1 MKQKN
6 HEVKKS
12 NATQAP
18 SLEGTVRR
26 IGLALSALGSHA
38 QVPAAPVSP
47 APVVTY
53 EYDAQGNPTRTIQ
66 APNVG
71 GLDLKTVKRPT
82 RP

>member
-1 MKQKN
+1 MKSKEAMQRKPN
-6 HEVKKS
+6 PLTMLC
-12 NATQAP
+12 A
-18 SLEGTVRR
+18 SL
-26 IGLALSALGSHA
+26 GLALAALGGEA